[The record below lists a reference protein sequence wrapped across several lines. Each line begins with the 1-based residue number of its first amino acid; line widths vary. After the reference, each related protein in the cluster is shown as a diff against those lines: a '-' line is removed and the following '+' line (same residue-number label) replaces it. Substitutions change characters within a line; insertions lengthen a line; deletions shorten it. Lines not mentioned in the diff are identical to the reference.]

1 MSKVHRCAFFGAESP
16 EKPRNLLLMAFE
28 PQATHL
34 YLLIVNS
41 VMLSALFSLWL
52 TLLSYYLHTHTYCGI
67 LNNIFLMLN
76 GEVGVVE
83 GQFLAVQLQ
92 G

>member
-1 MSKVHRCAFFGAESP
+1 
-16 EKPRNLLLMAFE
+16 MAYE
-28 PQATHL
+28 PQVTQL

-52 TLLSYYLHTHTYCGI
+52 TLLFTHTHTYCGI
-67 LNNIFLMLN
+67 LNNIFLMLI
-76 GEVGVVE
+76 GEVGVIE

-92 G
+92 GEWL